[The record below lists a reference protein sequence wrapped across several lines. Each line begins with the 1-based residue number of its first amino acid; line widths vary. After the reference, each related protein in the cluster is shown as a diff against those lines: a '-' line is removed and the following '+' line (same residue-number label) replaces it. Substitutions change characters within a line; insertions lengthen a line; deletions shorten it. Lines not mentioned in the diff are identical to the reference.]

1 MDTNISVMIMDEVM
15 LTGEQFHNLS
25 AYSFA
30 MMLVVFPM
38 VIEEH
43 ENELHVIAN
52 ESRLCELRKQE
63 RYKEFNSYLW
73 PSIEAGY
80 IKIPKDNPVF
90 TYVKAKYNHL
100 FLKSKPQQ

>member
-1 MDTNISVMIMDEVM
+1 MITEEVM
-15 LTGEQFHNLS
+15 LSGEQFHNLS

-30 MMLVVFPM
+30 MMLMVFPM

-43 ENELHVIAN
+43 ENELHIIVN
-52 ESRLCELRKQE
+52 ESRLHEMRKQK

-73 PSIEAGY
+73 LSIEAGY

-90 TYVKAKYNHL
+90 TYVKAKYNRL